1 MLEIKNVTIK
11 LEGKQIFQN
20 LSFSVDKGQIVCVT
34 GDSGAGKTTLLRAI
48 LGFVPLDDGTIS
60 IDGEMVTAAS
70 AETFRRIMSYVP
82 QELSLP
88 SEWVSEMVQMPF
100 GIRANRSVKFSRARL
115 IEEWKKLDLEESL
128 YDSQVSKVSGGQ
140 RQRIML
146 AVSGMLNKPILL
158 VDEPTSALDGT
169 ASSHVMDYF
178 RNLAAGGTMII
189 AVTHDREFAEKCDKI
204 ININNGNN

>member
-1 MLEIKNVTIK
+1 
-11 LEGKQIFQN
+11 
-20 LSFSVDKGQIVCVT
+20 
-34 GDSGAGKTTLLRAI
+34 
-48 LGFVPLDDGTIS
+48 
-60 IDGEMVTAAS
+60 MVTAAS